1 MFALRRTLVGTSPLS
16 RFHQGHR
23 RAFTSPSGGTNPWL
37 NDKSL
42 YPLLGIVGL
51 TVLVG
56 VWYGP
61 YYHYKSPDKQAPM
74 RRRTSVLTQKEPH
87 EAGKPFGEELYKK
100 SEDLT
105 KGIYGVTVKDT
116 ETVKDEEKG
125 KL

>member
-1 MFALRRTLVGTSPLS
+1 MISLLSYALRHKFDVFQYWLQWRLYLIWNASRGTY
-16 RFHQGHR
+16 R
-23 RAFTSPSGGTNPWL
+23 
-37 NDKSL
+37 
-42 YPLLGIVGL
+42 
-51 TVLVG
+51 
-56 VWYGP
+56 
-61 YYHYKSPDKQAPM
+61 APM

-87 EAGKPFGEELYKK
+87 EAGKPFGEKLYKK